1 MKANKQDSDEK
12 IVQFTETLKAEMKA
26 NKQDSDEKMMKFI
39 ETLKFLTAFMMDQN
53 NI

>member
-1 MKANKQDSDEK
+1 M
-12 IVQFTETLKAEMKA
+12 QFTETLKAEMKA